1 MRKLFAIVLAGVMV
15 LSAKVVEAS
24 NGSQYAGYGAQAMG
38 MGGASIANPT
48 DSTAAVNNPAGMG
61 AVGTRVDGS
70 LMATGGQLRSNV
82 HGAKNSDDVL
92 VFLPGFGVNYQ
103 YRPDI
108 TLGLAVSGY
117 GAGVDYG
124 KSIPAFGTSKVKST
138 LAQMLIAPTA
148 TYEFAPGHYFGLS
161 VKLGY
166 ESLMLHG
173 LENFGATNDTD
184 HALGI
189 GVGVGYMGTIAPGL
203 RLGVT
208 YSSPVW
214 FQKLDAH
221 DDIIPDGRL
230 NAPQQAGAGLAYDL
244 GDWTFAFDYVWINW
258 ASQKTFANSLTEGG
272 AAGASNG
279 PGFGWRDQNVFRFGV
294 NYKVNER
301 LQVRTGLSLANH
313 QVPDREATLIAV
325 APCDQPKS
333 AHLGLT
339 YKLSDDLELTGAY
352 MYDLR
357 HITKGTGASE
367 GTEAGGELHML
378 TVGVG
383 YKF

>member
-1 MRKLFAIVLAGVMV
+1 MKKLFGLVLAGAMV
-15 LSAKVVEAS
+15 LSARVEAS
-24 NGSQYAGYGAQAMG
+24 NGDQYAGYGAQAMG

-48 DSTAAVNNPAGMG
+48 DSTAAINNPAGMG

-70 LMATGGQLRSNV
+70 LMATAGQLRSNV
-82 HGAKNSDDVL
+82 HGSKNSDDVL

-103 YRPDI
+103 YSQDI

-124 KSIPAFGTSKVKST
+124 KPIPAFGTSNVKST
-138 LAQMLIAPTA
+138 LAQMLISPTA

-166 ESLMLHG
+166 ESLMLNG

-184 HALGI
+184 HALGV
-189 GVGVGYMGTIAPGL
+189 GVGVGYLGTVAPGL
-203 RLGVT
+203 RVGVT

-221 DDIIPDGRL
+221 EDIIPDGRL
-230 NAPQQAGAGLAYDL
+230 NAPQQAGAGLAYDM

-258 ASQKTFANSLTEGG
+258 ASQKTFSNSLTQGG
-272 AAGASNG
+272 APGAGNG
-279 PGFGWRDQNVFRFGV
+279 PGFGWRDQNIFRFGV
-294 NYKVNER
+294 NYTVNER

-313 QVPDREATLIAV
+313 QVPDGEATLIAV
-325 APCDQPKS
+325 APCNQPKS

-339 YKLSDDLELTGAY
+339 YQVNDDVEVTGAY
-352 MYDLR
+352 MYDFR

-378 TVGVG
+378 AVGVG

>member
-1 MRKLFAIVLAGVMV
+1 MRKLLGIALAGAVA
-15 LSAKVVEAS
+15 LSTRVEAS

-61 AVGTRVDGS
+61 VVGTRLDGS

-103 YRPDI
+103 YRPDV

-124 KSIPAFGTSKVKST
+124 HAIPAFGTSKVKST

-166 ESLMLHG
+166 ESLMLNG

-184 HALGI
+184 HALGV
-189 GVGVGYMGTIAPGL
+189 GVGVGYLGTLAPGL
-203 RLGVT
+203 RVGVT

-221 DDIIPDGRL
+221 EDIIPDGRL

-244 GDWTFAFDYVWINW
+244 GDWTLAFDYVWINW
-258 ASQKTFANSLTEGG
+258 ASQKTFGNSLTEGG
-272 AAGASNG
+272 APGSGNG

-294 NYKVNER
+294 NYKVNDR

-325 APCDQPKS
+325 APCNQPKS

-339 YKLSDDLELTGAY
+339 YQVSDDLEVTGAY
-352 MYDLR
+352 MYDFR

-367 GTEAGGELHML
+367 GVEAGGELHML
-378 TVGVG
+378 TVGLG